1 MKKEN
6 FEWFWKDSSRES
18 ILNQYFW
25 DYLRLE
31 EYKQALLKIESII
44 YNEEI
49 TAIEARIS
57 IQEVLDELWED

>member
-6 FEWFWKDSSRES
+6 FERIWKASSRES

-25 DYLRLE
+25 DYLTLE
-31 EYKQALLKIESII
+31 EYKQALLKIESIV
-44 YNEEI
+44 YNEQI
-49 TAIEARIS
+49 TGIEARIS

>member
-25 DYLRLE
+25 DYLKLE
-31 EYKQALLKIESII
+31 EYKQALLKIESIT

>member
-1 MKKEN
+1 MKIEN
-6 FEWFWKDSSRES
+6 FERFWKDSPRES

>member
-6 FEWFWKDSSRES
+6 FERIWKASSRES

-25 DYLRLE
+25 DYLTLE
-31 EYKQALLKIESII
+31 EYKQALLNIESIV
-44 YNEEI
+44 YNEQI
-49 TAIEARIS
+49 TGIEARIS

>member
-6 FEWFWKDSSRES
+6 FEWFWKDSSREAT
-18 ILNQYFW
+18 LNQYYW
-25 DYLRLE
+25 DYLIKE
-31 EYKQALLKIESII
+31 KYKQALLKIESII

>member
-1 MKKEN
+1 MKIEK
-6 FEWFWKDSSRES
+6 FEQFWKDSSRES

-44 YNEEI
+44 YNEEQ

>member
-6 FEWFWKDSSRES
+6 FEWFWKDSPRES

-25 DYLRLE
+25 DYLRIE